1 MPAIVVPD
9 IAILPRISEQDPA
22 IANHPW
28 ADTAPA
34 VWPHCG
40 VIPTAATASVLGSAL
55 NAAKPAMVRRITA
68 VHPQRYT
75 NL

>member
-1 MPAIVVPD
+1 MTGA
-9 IAILPRISEQDPA
+9 
-22 IANHPW
+22 
-28 ADTAPA
+28 
-34 VWPHCG
+34 G
-40 VIPTAATASVLGSAL
+40 AALVETGAGLAL